1 MSCLQHAFYWCNIPR
16 EWFALN
22 SVPYRWARSF
32 ESHSGV
38 GWAHA
43 EPENEVV
50 RSHEM
55 FGRYRQLV
63 EELSNGSIV
72 GSDWFEE
79 LQAIVLQLDL
89 ESCDLTVSS
98 SKFLYEELCGQFE
111 QEAYLTDNEQRRK
124 VLLAATKLLE
134 LQRSVS

>member
-1 MSCLQHAFYWCNIPR
+1 MLSIGATSLMSGLRSIRCRIGGR
-16 EWFALN
+16 EVSRAT
-22 SVPYRWARSF
+22 VAPAERY
-32 ESHSGV
+32 
-38 GWAHA
+38 A
-43 EPENEVV
+43 EPESEIV

-89 ESCDLTVSS
+89 ESCDLTVAS
-98 SKFLYEELCGQFE
+98 SKFLYEELCEQFE